1 MHYFN
6 LNSFNLGA
14 NPLMHLSRELF
25 YVVLVAS
32 IVLGVLQ
39 CFMGYRI
46 FKVLL
51 GVFGFGFA
59 SSMAYTIAITSVR
72 EVAPSVGIA
81 VVVGCVGAVLAV
93 ALYFIGIF
101 LMGAFFAGGALYLI
115 SLSAGAQIENA
126 VIIVIAVIGG
136 IVAIA
141 LKKLVI
147 ILSTAFGGAWQ
158 IIWGVG
164 YFVPQ
169 VRVSNLEYMIQ
180 RMDEDLIVIGICWLI
195 LGIAGIVVQ
204 YKPPSTENNDTE
216 EEADESVIGVIRE
229 L

>member
-25 YVVLVAS
+25 YVALVAS

>member
-25 YVVLVAS
+25 YVALVAS

-51 GVFGFGFA
+51 GVFGFVIT
-59 SSMAYTIAITSVR
+59 SSMAYTIAFTSIR
-72 EVAPSVGIA
+72 EVAPAVGIA
-81 VVVGCVGAVLAV
+81 VVVGCIGAVLAV
-93 ALYFIGIF
+93 ALYFIGLF

-115 SLSAGAQIENA
+115 SLTAGTQVEGIF
-126 VIIVIAVIGG
+126 IIVVAVIGG
-136 IVAIA
+136 IIAII
-141 LKKLVI
+141 LNKLVI

-169 VRVSNLEYMIQ
+169 LRVSNLEYMIQ
-180 RMDEDLIVIGICWLI
+180 RMDEDLIIIGICWLV

-204 YKPPSTENNDTE
+204 YKSPSIVSDDS
-216 EEADESVIGVIRE
+216 EEAAGEGTIGVIRE